1 MFLGLGPPELIFI
14 LALALIIFG
23 PQRLPEIAKSIGK
36 AIGEIKKASQ
46 GIQTAV
52 HKDLIEPVS
61 ALGDELGDENER
73 DSKSE

>member
-1 MFLGLGPPELIFI
+1 MFLGLGPPELLFI

-23 PQRLPEIAKSIGK
+23 PQRLPGIARSIGK
-36 AIGEIKKASQ
+36 AIGEVKKASQ

-52 HKDLIEPVS
+52 QKDLIEPVITMDKDPGEMS
-61 ALGDELGDENER
+61 ER